1 MSKFVA
7 EVALH
12 GGAVLGVTIHAR
24 DHTGGDFLREN
35 LAPVD
40 GTVACGAALARA
52 DMDRMAEENVVRHLV
67 HARGPNARR

>member
-7 EVALH
+7 GVALY

-40 GTVACGAALARA
+40 GTVIALYVK
-52 DMDRMAEENVVRHLV
+52 DGDDVKTDETLIQLE
-67 HARGPNARR
+67 